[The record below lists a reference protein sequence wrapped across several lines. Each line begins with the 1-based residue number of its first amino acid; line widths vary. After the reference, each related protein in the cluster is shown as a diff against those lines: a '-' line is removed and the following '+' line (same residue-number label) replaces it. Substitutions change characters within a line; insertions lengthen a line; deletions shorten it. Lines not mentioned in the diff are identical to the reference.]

1 MAAAPVPAAASVA
14 ALTVT
19 SQAALAE
26 EVSPAAALAAHGAA
40 VSPAVPE
47 AAASPVVLEA
57 AALAAHAEAASPVV
71 PGAAASPAVPEVA
84 ASEDADKKFIP
95 SADGRGDV
103 VLWHPKLD
111 SNQRPSA

>member
-47 AAASPVVLEA
+47 AAASPVV
-57 AALAAHAEAASPVV
+57 